1 MIPLTLALSLQGRG
15 DIIGSSPLRGEG
27 WERVQ
32 NEYYFDTVN
41 KYYKMKCNPTA
52 VGDINF
58 FHRKV
63 SGKCFKKFLI
73 AIMII

>member
-15 DIIGSSPLRGEG
+15 NIIGSSPLMGEG

-41 KYYKMKCNPTA
+41 NAY
-52 VGDINF
+52 GF
-58 FHRKV
+58 
-63 SGKCFKKFLI
+63 
-73 AIMII
+73 

>member
-41 KYYKMKCNPTA
+41 NTFST
-52 VGDINF
+52 GQ
-58 FHRKV
+58 
-63 SGKCFKKFLI
+63 KKLI
-73 AIMII
+73 E

>member
-1 MIPLTLALSLQGRG
+1 MDDPPHPCPLPPGER

-41 KYYKMKCNPTA
+41 NTFNT
-52 VGDINF
+52 GQ
-58 FHRKV
+58 
-63 SGKCFKKFLI
+63 KKLI
-73 AIMII
+73 E